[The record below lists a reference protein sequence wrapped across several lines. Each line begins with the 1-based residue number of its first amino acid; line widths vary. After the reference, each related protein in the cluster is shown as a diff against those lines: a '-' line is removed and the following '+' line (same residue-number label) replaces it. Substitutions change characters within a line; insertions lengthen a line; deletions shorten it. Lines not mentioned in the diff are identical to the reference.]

1 VTAHRRPAGARLAL
15 VVATSEYRDP
25 ALGRLR
31 APAHDAVALATVL
44 ADPRIG
50 GFTVTPVLDRTE
62 REVRLAVTD
71 FLDGRHTDDLV
82 LLYLSCHGLL
92 NPRRELYFA
101 ATDTRKSRLAATAV
115 QAQWL
120 SAQLDECRAR
130 QQIVI
135 LDCCFSGAFARGA
148 KADGDL
154 NLQHLL
160 AEQARGRVVL
170 TASRSTEY
178 SFEGDPVAHGPAA
191 GSVFTTALVEGMRT
205 GAADTDDDGV
215 ISVDEVFDYAC
226 RQVRAHGSNQ
236 TPQRW
241 LLGGEGRLALARRP
255 GTPVSAARASGSQVR
270 PPEPTRIPPMSDRPG
285 RESPPVRL
293 LRPASAWVL
302 LGLVAAVIVLIIVV
316 NTVIAVARLR

>member
-1 VTAHRRPAGARLAL
+1 MTADGRPAGARLAL
-15 VVATSEYRDP
+15 VVATSEYQDP
-25 ALGRLR
+25 ALRRLR

-62 REVRLAVTD
+62 REIRLAVAD
-71 FLDGRHTDDLV
+71 FLDGRNTDDLV

-92 NPRRELYFA
+92 NQRRELYFA

-130 QQIVI
+130 QQILI

-178 SFEGDPVAHGPAA
+178 SFEGDPVADGPAA

-205 GAADTDDDGV
+205 GAADTDGDGT
-215 ISVDEVFDYAC
+215 ISVDEAFDYAC
-226 RQVRAHGSNQ
+226 RQVRAHGSDQ

-241 LLGGEGRLALARRP
+241 LLGGEGRLVLARRLES
-255 GTPVSAARASGSQVR
+255 PVSAARALRSEVR
-270 PPEPTRIPPMSDRPG
+270 PPEPAGAPSMPPPRPG
-285 RESPPVRL
+285 SASPPARV
-293 LRPASAWVL
+293 RPASAWVL
-302 LGLVAAVIVLIIVV
+302 LGLVAAAIVLVIVV
-316 NTVIAVARLR
+316 NAVMTRLR